1 MKIDS
6 RLPRLLA
13 VLVALLLAPLAL
25 AACGSSDDD
34 GGGSTAAAS
43 GTTTAAADAPQE
55 ETEVTVA
62 LDWTPNTNHT
72 GVYVADAEGFYA
84 RHGIKLKLIPYASTA
99 PEQLVGAG
107 KADFGFG
114 YQAGIAYARAAGSD
128 VVGVFAPF
136 VRGAY
141 AIAVAADRDDIR
153 SPRDLDGKTYA
164 GFGTPDEGPELRY
177 VIQQD
182 GGRGDFKSVALS
194 TAAYDAVYARRADFT
209 ISVLTWEG
217 VQARLVDKPFK
228 SFDLEQYGFPR
239 QYSTELV
246 SSDRWLAA
254 NADVARRFLAA
265 TQEGYAYAAE
275 HPAEAARIL
284 LDANKQALKD
294 PELVEQ
300 SQQLLVDGGYVAD
313 DTAQIGVQD
322 GEVWRRYG
330 EFLYSNGLLA
340 DGDGKKLTAEP
351 DWSTYFTNDY
361 LPAGSGQ

>member
-1 MKIDS
+1 MHS

-13 VLVALLLAPLAL
+13 LLVALLLAPLL
-25 AACGSSDDD
+25 LTACGSSDDD
-34 GGGSTAAAS
+34 GS
-43 GTTTAAADAPQE
+43 GTTAAAGSTTAADAPPQE
-55 ETEVTVA
+55 AEVTVA

-72 GVYVADAEGFYA
+72 GVYVAEAQGFYA
-84 RHGIKLKLIPYASTA
+84 RQGIKLKLIPYASTA

-107 KADFGFG
+107 KADVGFG

-128 VVGVFAPF
+128 VVGIFAPF

-141 AIAVAADRDDIR
+141 AITVAADRDDIA

-246 SSDRWLAA
+246 ASGRWLAA
-254 NADVARRFLAA
+254 NGDVARRFLAA
-265 TQEGYAYAAE
+265 TQEGYAYAAA
-275 HPAEAARIL
+275 HPDEAASIL
-284 LDANKQALKD
+284 LAANRQALKD
-294 PELVEQ
+294 PALVEQ
-300 SQQLLVDGGYVAD
+300 SQQLLTDGGYFAD
-313 DTAQIGVQD
+313 DTTQIGVQD

-351 DWSTYFTNDY
+351 DWSAYFTNDY
-361 LPAGSGQ
+361 LPGGAQ